1 MLACLR
7 WFSPFYKKGI
17 IMRGLIKF
25 TLLIFA
31 FCLKVFAIDFANIHI
46 SFYDGRTSFP
56 SSSTYKKVNDVEFL
70 LNSYLRI
77 GNLVY
82 SYSTSG
88 DNLFNLFLK
97 KGDGFYSDEGM
108 SKLEFYDSSHEKYTV
123 YCESNTARSCSFE
136 ASTSYPAPVEFSFFK
151 TYYISYFVTCPAD
164 EHFNTD
170 AKKCQKCP
178 EGQTWNPKTN
188 SCFIDCTDE
197 KTNKWGW
204 SDGSCTDCSASK
216 TTQDV
221 YRCFCGSLGLG
232 VPPTITD
239 VGVIGKPG
247 YFKGQCADGNMFEY
261 RDPEYKPDPKPDD
274 NKTKPDDPKP
284 NPDDPKPDPGGDSG
298 GGNSGGGSGGGNSG
312 DSQDNPKPNPGGGSG
327 DNPDPKP
334 NPNPGGGSGGGNN
347 GGKDDGNNKDGEA
360 KFNKGDFD
368 DGDLEKER
376 NSLYNGI
383 VKHIN
388 DNLSKF
394 DGIREG
400 VDQFLKNVQ
409 GKGFETVKTSIKS
422 KCPMKKE
429 IPLPNGGSKD
439 ITVDLCE
446 YVSPAS
452 EISYY
457 AFYVGFAVG
466 GFLLFLKLLIFS
478 F

>member
-1 MLACLR
+1 MQALL
-7 WFSPFYKKGI
+7 
-17 IMRGLIKF
+17 KF
-25 TLLIFA
+25 TLLA
-31 FCLKVFAIDFANIHI
+31 SALCL
-46 SFYDGRTSFP
+46 
-56 SSSTYKKVNDVEFL
+56 
-70 LNSYLRI
+70 
-77 GNLVY
+77 
-82 SYSTSG
+82 
-88 DNLFNLFLK
+88 NLFSFEFSDPGQYSPFINLNYFSGMRQIDAELI
-97 KGDGFYSDEGM
+97 SDEYFSYRNDIYKIITASDYFVLAPAKFNHFTIYG
-108 SKLEFYDSSHEKYTV
+108 SDFYYFNPSPKTA
-123 YCESNTARSCSFE
+123 YCEGANTDQTRYSRNCSVEKIDARQKIE
-136 ASTSYPAPVEFSFFK
+136 YQNVK
-151 TYYISYFVTCPAD
+151 RISATKVATCEPG
-164 EHFNTD
+164 ENFNTSTQ
-170 AKKCQKCP
+170 KCQSCP
-178 EGQTWNPKTN
+178 SGQSWNPKTN
-188 SCFIDCTDE
+188 SCFTDCTDE

-247 YFKGQCADGNMFEY
+247 YFKGQCADGNIFEY

-312 DSQDNPKPNPGGGSG
+312 DSQDNPNPNPSGGSG

-334 NPNPGGGSGGGNN
+334 NPNPGGGSGGGSN
-347 GGKDDGNNKDGEA
+347 GGKHDGKNKDVEA

-388 DNLSKF
+388 DNISKF

>member
-1 MLACLR
+1 MQC
-7 WFSPFYKKGI
+7 
-17 IMRGLIKF
+17 LIKF
-25 TLLIFA
+25 TFLASIFCLNLFA
-31 FCLKVFAIDFANIHI
+31 FSYPDVDYGKYLKSGFPLSGDFIESKPA
-46 SFYDGRTSFP
+46 
-56 SSSTYKKVNDVEFL
+56 DVEIL
-70 LNSYLRI
+70 TSEYLRYDNVI
-77 GNLVY
+77 YKYSISYNFFDYSLLKSSGFFAVYNSGNFSSIFRYDSDFGSKRIACEVGLYGALNCYLKNNLDDPNMVIKEFSY
-82 SYSTSG
+82 YESYSLTRVG
-88 DNLFNLFLK
+88 QCN
-97 KGDGFYSDEGM
+97 SDE
-108 SKLEFYDSSHEKYTV
+108 
-123 YCESNTARSCSFE
+123 N
-136 ASTSYPAPVEFSFFK
+136 
-151 TYYISYFVTCPAD
+151 
-164 EHFNTD
+164 FNTSTQ
-170 AKKCQKCP
+170 KCQSCP
-178 EGQTWNPKTN
+178 SGQSWNPQTN
-188 SCFIDCTDE
+188 SCFTDCTDE

-204 SDGSCTDCSASK
+204 SDGSCTDCSAAK
-216 TTQDV
+216 TDGEV
-221 YRCFCGSLGLG
+221 FKCFCGSLGLG
-232 VPPTITD
+232 VPETFESL
-239 VGVIGKPG
+239 GVMGKPG
-247 YFKGQCADGNMFEY
+247 YFQGKCSDGNVFEFKSP
-261 RDPEYKPDPKPDD
+261 DYKPDPKPDD

-347 GGKDDGNNKDGEA
+347 GGKDDGKNKDGEA